1 MCMCVENMWGDYMEK
16 AQILEKSSLSSV
28 DVHGS
33 METFGFYVSADI
45 ATSFTLL
52 VGIFFPSATGKTH
65 LSSLAKKYIYLFIT
79 QLPVMFYSDMTIMES
94 SSVILDVFDFMLH
107 VKFKHLVI

>member
-1 MCMCVENMWGDYMEK
+1 MIQKGFPSLGTCPLICIICGFIYVFISLIFMHVCAENMWGDYMEK
-16 AQILEKSSLSSV
+16 GQILEKASLSSV

-52 VGIFFPSATGKTH
+52 VGIFFPSATGKCPQNM
-65 LSSLAKKYIYLFIT
+65 SSG
-79 QLPVMFYSDMTIMES
+79 
-94 SSVILDVFDFMLH
+94 
-107 VKFKHLVI
+107 

>member
-1 MCMCVENMWGDYMEK
+1 MWGDYMEK
-16 AQILEKSSLSSV
+16 GQILEKASLSSV

-52 VGIFFPSATGKTH
+52 VGIFFPSAT
-65 LSSLAKKYIYLFIT
+65 
-79 QLPVMFYSDMTIMES
+79 
-94 SSVILDVFDFMLH
+94 
-107 VKFKHLVI
+107 

>member
-1 MCMCVENMWGDYMEK
+1 MCVCAENMWGDYMEK
-16 AQILEKSSLSSV
+16 GQILEKASLSSV

-65 LSSLAKKYIYLFIT
+65 LSSLVNKYIYLLHSFPEYFI
-79 QLPVMFYSDMTIMES
+79 LIGRS
-94 SSVILDVFDFMLH
+94 
-107 VKFKHLVI
+107 

>member
-1 MCMCVENMWGDYMEK
+1 MVKHYYMWLCAFYLIRILCMCVCAENMWGDYMEK
-16 AQILEKSSLSSV
+16 GQILEKASLSSV

-65 LSSLAKKYIYLFIT
+65 LSSLVNKYIYLLHSFLEYFI
-79 QLPVMFYSDMTIMES
+79 LIGHS
-94 SSVILDVFDFMLH
+94 
-107 VKFKHLVI
+107 

>member
-1 MCMCVENMWGDYMEK
+1 MHICAENMWGDYMEK
-16 AQILEKSSLSSV
+16 GQILEKASLSSV

-52 VGIFFPSATGKTH
+52 VGIFFPSATGKTYM
-65 LSSLAKKYIYLFIT
+65 SSLVKKHMYLLFIT
-79 QLPVMFYSDMTIMES
+79 PINT
-94 SSVILDVFDFMLH
+94 
-107 VKFKHLVI
+107 

>member
-1 MCMCVENMWGDYMEK
+1 MYLFLFHFFIFMHVCAENMWGDYMEK
-16 AQILEKSSLSSV
+16 GQILEKASLSSV

-52 VGIFFPSATGKTH
+52 VGIFFPSATGKCPH
-65 LSSLAKKYIYLFIT
+65 NMSSG
-79 QLPVMFYSDMTIMES
+79 
-94 SSVILDVFDFMLH
+94 
-107 VKFKHLVI
+107 